1 MKVMIVTYNFVREV
15 CEFARYASSN
25 TDDDIEFLFVMP
37 ECPPDSLSRHIVILE
52 PFFTSRIRTILY
64 PPKALSEAFRTF
76 RPDIVQAFEEY
87 SGLLAFECAVLREIL
102 CPSSKLMVYSAENLL
117 QNVHALFKMSTRYV
131 MNKADLAFVCSEG
144 VRETLETEGFS
155 KPIAVFPLGVNTTIF
170 RKCPNQALKSQLGL
184 DGKFVIGYVGR
195 LIEIKGIFTLLDA
208 LRALPDNV
216 HLLMIGSGGD
226 EERFRRKASDIGV
239 TERVHL
245 VGSVEV
251 ARLAQYLNCMDVGVL
266 PSRTTPRW
274 KEQFGR
280 AIVELMSCEVP
291 VIGFD
296 SGSIPEIVGRGGWI
310 VEEANLEELEKTI
323 LFVMTHPE
331 QRGMFGKIGREQVLV
346 NYSIEVMSRQFFS
359 MYHELSGRM
368 GS

>member
-15 CEFARYASSN
+15 CEFARYASYSA
-25 TDDDIEFLFVMP
+25 DDGIEFLFVMP
-37 ECPPDSLSRHIVILE
+37 ECPPDSLSRHIVILK

-64 PPKALSEAFRTF
+64 SPKALSEAFRTF

-87 SGLLAFECAVLREIL
+87 SGWLAFECAVLRKLL
-102 CPSSKLMVYSAENLL
+102 CPSAKLMVYSAENLL
-117 QNVHALFKMSTRYV
+117 QNVHALFKMSTWYV

-144 VRETLETEGFS
+144 VRETLEAEGFS

-195 LIEIKGIFTLLDA
+195 LIEIKGIFMLLDA

-216 HLLMIGSGGD
+216 HLLMIGSGD
-226 EERFRRKASDIGV
+226 HEERFRRMASDIGV
-239 TERVHL
+239 AERIHL

-291 VIGFD
+291 VIGSS
-296 SGSIPEIVGRGGWI
+296 SGAIPEIIGHAGYIFQEDHPGELLDCILRLFNLPNERERLGR
-310 VEEANLEELEKTI
+310 L
-323 LFVMTHPE
+323 
-331 QRGMFGKIGREQVLV
+331 GREQVCQY
-346 NYSIEVMSRQFFS
+346 YSTDVMSEAFFKI
-359 MYHELSGRM
+359 YDTLYEKP
-368 GS
+368 